1 MHATLFGLLCTAI
14 YFAVTYLHAASPA
27 WIPKQCKNIYE
38 GLPAASKE
46 LTLRSTL
53 PSGCASCNP
62 ENFAD
67 LSCVRLQGNVAKRF
81 LDDRSM
87 KTYEELSSRTIEL
100 KLVRAT
106 CCRAPS
112 CMMT

>member
-14 YFAVTYLHAASPA
+14 YFAVKYLHAASPA

-38 GLPAASKE
+38 GLPAASKG

-62 ENFAD
+62 EKFAD
-67 LSCVRLQGNVAKRF
+67 LFCVRLQGNVAKRF